1 MTKTFAKVLGFHLHC
16 GIGYTTLADL
26 GLLLAPYDVSSL
38 LRRPL
43 AGWLNKVQR
52 PGKMETRNWF
62 DFSKG
67 SQTLLVKGN
76 QFGFELSVGSFRPR

>member
-1 MTKTFAKVLGFHLHC
+1 MTKSYPKVLGFHLHC

-43 AGWLNKVQR
+43 TGWLNKVQR

-62 DFSKG
+62 DFSKR

-76 QFGFELSVGSFRPR
+76 QFGFELSVG